1 MHHNLTGVDRQTAVP
16 RHGAAGRLADVRYP
30 PPLRPGD
37 RIAVTAPSAGVTAP
51 FRPRLDH
58 AVVVLRDAGYDV
70 LLGRCLDG
78 DGIVSAPAV
87 ERATELMTL
96 LTDPTVAAV
105 VPPWGGEL
113 GIDLLPL
120 LDLDALRRAEPT
132 WFVGYSD
139 ISVLLTPLTLTTG
152 TATVHGQNLM
162 EAPFALP
169 APVLPWLDVL
179 RADPGTLLE
188 QGPSARHRGRGLPD
202 IVTDP
207 TTTDLGLD
215 TAGTWRLLGEPPGAD
230 HPADVHARG
239 RLIGGCL
246 EVLAHLPGTP
256 FGDLTPL
263 VDEGDGLVVYLETAE
278 VPAADA
284 TRRLHALRM
293 AGWFDHATAV
303 LIGRT
308 VSPSSGGW
316 THDDGVRDALGG
328 LDVPVVLDVDCGHV
342 PPGLALVNGALATI
356 DRTDGT
362 WTLRQEMR

>member
-1 MHHNLTGVDRQTAVP
+1 M
-16 RHGAAGRLADVRYP
+16 RYP
-30 PPLRPGD
+30 RPLRPGD
-37 RIAVTAPSAGVTAP
+37 RIAVTAPSAGVATP

-58 AVVVLRDAGYDV
+58 AAALLRDAGSEV
-70 LLGRCLDG
+70 VLGRCLDG
-78 DGIVSAPAV
+78 DGIVSAPAA
-87 ERATELMTL
+87 ERAAELMSL
-96 LTDPTVAAV
+96 LTDPSVAAI

-132 WFVGYSD
+132 WLVGYSD
-139 ISVLLTPLTLTTG
+139 ISVLLTPITLATG

-162 EAPFALP
+162 ETPFALP

-179 RADPGTLLE
+179 RADPGTVLL
-188 QGPSARHRGRGLPD
+188 QGPAQRHRGGGLPD

-207 TTTDLGLD
+207 TSTDFGLD
-215 TAGTWRLLGEPPGAD
+215 TPGSWRLLGEAPDATRRP
-230 HPADVHARG
+230 DVHAGG

-246 EVLAHLPGTP
+246 EVVAHLPGTP
-256 FGDLTPL
+256 FGDLSPL
-263 VDEGDGLVVYLETAE
+263 VDEGDGLIVYLETAG

-293 AGWFDHATAV
+293 AGWFDHAAAV

-308 VSPSSGGW
+308 RSPASGTW

-342 PPGLALVNGALATI
+342 PPGLSLVNGALATI
-356 DRTDGT
+356 DRTDGA
-362 WTLRQEMR
+362 WTLRQEAR